1 MILVM
6 PLLLPTLISCY
17 IVPLDQL
24 LKFQHAEWRGC
35 KVDTEKKKIMDSFYN
50 SQPKQESRDY
60 TTAFDRKH
68 D

>member
-1 MILVM
+1 
-6 PLLLPTLISCY
+6 
-17 IVPLDQL
+17 
-24 LKFQHAEWRGC
+24 
-35 KVDTEKKKIMDSFYN
+35 MDSFYN